1 MNTGEIALI
10 CNMYVILNQK
20 IKINTSPLYYSLLPQ
35 DIVEYTV
42 NDNIINI
49 TKILSRK
56 KQYLL
61 GIVKKI
67 EYNKAILFCPNYPK
81 FFEPIITNNNY
92 NIHTS
97 LLLEFTLDN
106 ITVAKVYN
114 SIKNRIYD
122 KEIILDLY
130 RLNTIIPCKLQQT
143 ENNTNHY
150 TKQGCIDM
158 THLDTFNVDPT
169 NSKDFDDAI
178 SIVDNTIYVHIVNAH
193 DMLPINSNVDNNAYK
208 NSFTLY
214 TPELIENILPKEM
227 AENKLSLIKGEPRN
241 VVTVEYQI
249 DSNMDII
256 KYEIYRSTIIIK
268 NRYDYNEFN
277 TILNQFP
284 LLVSF
289 YKKWKRS
296 TLDIPHIKYNIDS
309 MGTIDS
315 YYCESNT
322 DDAHKIIET
331 LMILTNMTI
340 SQHMKNNIP
349 QRYHSKLKGNMNS
362 DVENITG
369 NNIIDNILMVKK
381 YKNALYS
388 NNDSGHFGLNISSYT
403 HFTSPIRRYFDVIV
417 HKMLAGVT
425 YDNIDI
431 ILEYINT
438 REQYIDKIVKMYNNL
453 KLYSYMEKNIG
464 NIYESYVI
472 NITNNGMVCII
483 KDFLFEVFVF
493 TKNMYGESKASHPNL
508 IKDAKNLYL
517 KYAENSEIISQPSLI
532 KDATHLYLKYK
543 VGDMVKIKIK
553 SIIWETMDIKAIII

>member
-1 MNTGEIALI
+1 MNNLVEEFCSSGTIALI
-10 CNMYVILNQK
+10 CNMYVILDQK
-20 IKINTSPLYYSLLPQ
+20 MKINCTPLYYSLLPQ
-35 DIVEYTV
+35 DTVEYTV
-42 NDNIINI
+42 NNNMINI

-67 EYNKAILFCPNYPK
+67 ENNKAILFCPNYPK
-81 FFEPIITNNNY
+81 FFEPIVPNNNY

-106 ITVAKVYN
+106 ITVVKVYN
-114 SIKNRIYD
+114 SIKDRLYD

-130 RLNTIIPCKLQQT
+130 RLNIYPYEIQT
-143 ENNTNHY
+143 KNDTNHY
-150 TKQGCIDM
+150 TIQGCIDM
-158 THLDTFNVDPT
+158 THLNTFNVDPT
-169 NSKDFDDAI
+169 HSKDFDDAI

-193 DMLPINSNVDNNAYK
+193 DMLPINSNVDNDAYK

-214 TPELIENILPKEM
+214 TPEHIENILPKEM

-241 VVTVEYQI
+241 VITIEYQI

-277 TILNQFP
+277 TILYQVP

-289 YKKWKRS
+289 YEKWKRS
-296 TLDIPHIKYNIDS
+296 TLDIPHIKYNIND

-417 HKMLAGVT
+417 HRMLAGVT

-438 REQYIDKIVKMYNNL
+438 REQYVDKIVKLYNNL
-453 KLYSYMEKNIG
+453 KLYSYLEKNI
-464 NIYESYVI
+464 NDTYISYII
-472 NITNNGMVCII
+472 NITNSGVVCII
-483 KDFLFEVFVF
+483 KEFLFEVFIF
-493 TKNMYGESKASHPNL
+493 TKNMYSESKAYHPSL
-508 IKDAKNLYL
+508 IKDAKHLYL
-517 KYAENSEIISQPSLI
+517 KYAENSCQ
-532 KDATHLYLKYK
+532 YK
-543 VGDMVKIKIK
+543 IGDMVMIKIK
-553 SIIWETMDIKAIII
+553 SIIWETMEIKGIII